1 MTASSAS
8 GAAVFLLSAVMAF
21 PVSVVVTVHIGIKG
35 KISRKQSVYR
45 FVRAA
50 GHPAVELNSRLSQSS
65 LGASADSAAD

>member
-1 MTASSAS
+1 M
-8 GAAVFLLSAVMAF
+8 
-21 PVSVVVTVHIGIKG
+21 VVTAMMLPTTGMSFAMLMIMMVAMDIRIITEFSFQQG
-35 KISRKQSVYR
+35 VYR